1 MAIVIQML
9 QKYYSIPFPHKPNF
23 SYKDVFSLNLL
34 NTNSFF
40 SLFAFNKYTGVWGSS
55 HHQRADLENRRVFY
69 KNFSHILILKNLDDK
84 ILFLTVV

>member
-1 MAIVIQML
+1 ML

-40 SLFAFNKYTGVWGSS
+40 SLFAFNKYTGG
-55 HHQRADLENRRVFY
+55 LGE
-69 KNFSHILILKNLDDK
+69 
-84 ILFLTVV
+84 